1 MVPIR
6 TKGSWRKS
14 EARIVERTG
23 SLCPQIFGVNAA
35 CIISRDDLCWAG
47 RYGSAT
53 SVVDDGPRVAQLAV
67 SGSAYNRRK
76 GHRMP
81 TFIKLKDEDGA
92 EVAVNVDMITKVVP
106 GTDDE
111 LTEVYLLDEEDALEV
126 EDSIEEILAK
136 VKAAP

>member
-1 MVPIR
+1 
-6 TKGSWRKS
+6 
-14 EARIVERTG
+14 
-23 SLCPQIFGVNAA
+23 
-35 CIISRDDLCWAG
+35 
-47 RYGSAT
+47 
-53 SVVDDGPRVAQLAV
+53 
-67 SGSAYNRRK
+67 
-76 GHRMP
+76 MP

-92 EVAVNVDMITKVVP
+92 EVAVNVDMITKIVL